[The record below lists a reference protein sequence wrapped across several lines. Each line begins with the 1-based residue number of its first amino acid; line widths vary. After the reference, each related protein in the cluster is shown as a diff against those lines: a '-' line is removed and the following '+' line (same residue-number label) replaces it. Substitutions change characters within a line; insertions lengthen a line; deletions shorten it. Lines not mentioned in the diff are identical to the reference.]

1 MKILVTGGCGFV
13 GSNLCLFLKGKG
25 FKVYSLDNLFRNGS
39 YLNYLRLKKEGIK
52 NFKIDISELK
62 KILNLPKFDFIIDC
76 CAEASVET
84 SHKDLSR
91 VFNTN
96 LVGTKNV
103 LLKCLKDK
111 SKIIY
116 ISSSR
121 VYSLNELNKVIK
133 FKKKNPIKINKAINL
148 NFSVS
153 SPKTL
158 YGYSKHA
165 SEELI
170 KEFSF
175 IYGLKYLINRCGV
188 ISGPWQFGKID
199 QGFFSLFIWKALNKK
214 RIKFIGFG
222 GYGNQVRDIL
232 HIKDL
237 SKLIYIQ
244 IKNFQRKKNMTFAVG
259 GGKKNAISLRKL
271 VQMCENKL
279 KIKIST
285 ERVKKTSTYDIPYF
299 VSSNNDVKKI
309 YNWKPLENL
318 DSKFNDTISWMRKHK
333 LELKRYF
340 K

>member
-39 YLNYLRLKKEGIK
+39 YLNYLRLKKKGIK

-62 KILNLPKFDFIIDC
+62 KVLNLPKFDFIIDC
-76 CAEASVET
+76 CAEASVEI

-121 VYSLNELNKVIK
+121 VYSLNELNKVVK
-133 FKKKNPIKINKAINL
+133 FKKKNPIKINKTINL

-158 YGYSKHA
+158 YGFSKHA

-285 ERVKKTSTYDIPYF
+285 ERLKKTSTYDIPYF

-309 YNWKPLENL
+309 YNWEPLENL
-318 DSKFNDTISWMRKHK
+318 ESIFNDTISWMRKHK
-333 LELKRYF
+333 LELKKYF

>member
-133 FKKKNPIKINKAINL
+133 FKKKKPIKINKAINL

-158 YGYSKHA
+158 YGFSKHA

-244 IKNFQRKKNMTFAVG
+244 IKNFQRKKNMTFALG

-318 DSKFNDTISWMRKHK
+318 DSIFNDTKAKYSWIC
-333 LELKRYF
+333 
-340 K
+340 

>member
-13 GSNLCLFLKGKG
+13 GSNLCLFLKSKG
-25 FKVYSLDNLFRNGS
+25 FNVYSLDNLFRNGS
-39 YLNYLRLKKEGIK
+39 NLNYLRLKKEGIK
-52 NFKIDISELK
+52 NFKIDISDVK
-62 KILNLPKFDFIIDC
+62 KVLNLPKFDFIIDC
-76 CAEASVET
+76 CAEASVEN

-96 LVGTKNV
+96 LVGTKNI

-121 VYSLNELNKVIK
+121 VYSLNDLHKVIN
-133 FKKKNPIKINKAINL
+133 FKKKKPIKINKEINL

-158 YGYSKHA
+158 YGFSKHA

-175 IYGLKYLINRCGV
+175 IYDLKYIINRCGV

-214 RIKFIGFG
+214 SIKLIGFG

-244 IKNFQRKKNMTFAVG
+244 IINFQRKKNMIFAVG
-259 GGKKNAISLRKL
+259 GGRKNAISLKKL
-271 VQMCENKL
+271 IKMCEDKL

-285 ERVKKTSTYDIPYF
+285 VREKRTSKYDIPYF
-299 VSSNNDVKKI
+299 VSSNNDLKKI
-309 YNWKPLENL
+309 YDWKPQENL
-318 DSKFNDTISWMRKHK
+318 ESIFNDTISWMRKNK
-333 LELKRYF
+333 LKLKKYF